1 MAPARPPSPPPSPST
16 PPTDASQLPMEMHE
30 GVPLDRRVF
39 DSWDEFHAYMEAYA
53 RRSFQLFRKRTSTSV
68 KLRNRRV
75 AERFSTRAKTLA
87 AHARAES
94 ARLIPEKYGNYSVTL
109 VCTHSGAFVS
119 RGTGQRSR
127 QDVRATQCNVQVNA
141 CLKLADPVTNRY
153 QVNVTRA
160 LLTHNHRVDKET
172 FLQYSNTRLNLSDE
186 LLSCVELMR
195 KTGVKPKDM
204 RAYIMEH
211 SSCAPTLKDVQNI
224 LHRLRSQEEETAAK
238 NASQQQTQAA
248 VESNARRNDPA
259 TPTLTSDEQVLHDYR
274 LTSSAAADG
283 EPPGPVDPTTQ
294 FKVARAV
301 GKAVATLLAEMPAA
315 EFAGAFRVLEV
326 ATNIVRE
333 RREEKRAE
341 AKTTRSGD
349 GENVT
354 TARID
359 SDPSRASVAIP
370 GDDPWVRGL

>member
-1 MAPARPPSPPPSPST
+1 
-16 PPTDASQLPMEMHE
+16 MET
-30 GVPLDRRVF
+30 
-39 DSWDEFHAYMEAYA
+39 YA

-75 AERFSTRAKTLA
+75 AERFSTRSKPTAD
-87 AHARAES
+87 HARAES
-94 ARLIPEKYGNYSVTL
+94 ARLIPESYVNYSLTL

-127 QDVRATQCNVQVNA
+127 QDVRATHCNVQVNA

-195 KTGVKPKDM
+195 KTGVKPKDI

-211 SSCAPTLKDVQNI
+211 SSCSPTLKDVQNI
-224 LHRLRSQEEETAAK
+224 LHRLRSQEDAATANAEQQTQVVEDLHSRGNEGNESTAAK
-238 NASQQQTQAA
+238 
-248 VESNARRNDPA
+248 
-259 TPTLTSDEQVLHDYR
+259 LTSDEQVLRDYR
-274 LTSSAAADG
+274 LAFLASVDCECPSV
-283 EPPGPVDPTTQ
+283 VDPTTQ
-294 FKVARAV
+294 FKVTHAM
-301 GKAVATLLAEMPAA
+301 GKAVATLLAEMSAS
-315 EFAGAFRVLEV
+315 EFGAAFRVLDV
-326 ATNIVRE
+326 AMSIVRE

-341 AKTTRSGD
+341 AKVPATDEGESEANTGSGASIALPVDDTWTR
-349 GENVT
+349 T
-354 TARID
+354 
-359 SDPSRASVAIP
+359 
-370 GDDPWVRGL
+370 L